1 LGRAGFCLASIVP
14 RRFNLQ
20 AFLRTQNLAMRGT
33 MRPLKITFVLSLLLL
48 AFLSLSLAQSGA
60 PAAQPQTGHVSFTAD
75 MLDKNIDPCTDF
87 YGYACSKWQA
97 QNPIPGDHP
106 SWGRFNEL
114 EERGEQ
120 TVRGILEKYSA
131 NDSKRSPVEQKI
143 GDYYQSCIDEAA
155 IEAADT
161 RPLADEFK
169 AIDGLKSKSGLAK
182 ELIRLHRQAVGA
194 VFSFTSD
201 QDFKDATQ
209 TIAEADQGGMA
220 LPDRDYYV
228 KDDPKSAELR
238 KQYVEH
244 VQKMFELLGDAPT
257 KAAAEAKAVMDI
269 ESGLA
274 KGALDRVSRRDPNK
288 VYHKL
293 EAKDLAALSP
303 DFNWNVYLTGIGAP
317 ATQVVNVT
325 EPEFFKQMDTVL
337 KTASLDDWKTYLRW
351 QVVHGNAALLPTKFV
366 NENFNF
372 FSKTL
377 AGTKELSPRW
387 KRCVRYT
394 NGDLG
399 EAVGEKYVELTFGA
413 EGKERTL
420 KMVQALEKALG
431 EDIQSLSWMSPE
443 TKKQALVKL
452 QAISNRI
459 GYPDKWRDYSSL
471 KIARGDAL
479 GNSLRANEFEFQRQ
493 LNKIGKPVDKN
504 DWPYPPST
512 VNASY
517 NPQLNNITFPAG
529 ILQPPFYDNQAD
541 DAMNFGGIG
550 AVIGHELTHG
560 FDDEGSQFDAQGN
573 LRNWWTEQDKKEFD
587 QRTKC
592 VSDEYS
598 NFVAIDDL
606 KVNGPLTLGENVA
619 DNGGMRVAYMA
630 LLSTLA
636 GKQPAAIDGLTPQKR
651 FFLGWANGW
660 CQNRT
665 DALSRM
671 LVTVDPHSP
680 GRWRV
685 NGVVSNMPEFQ
696 EAYHCKPNAAM
707 VRQNACRV
715 W

>member
-1 LGRAGFCLASIVP
+1 
-14 RRFNLQ
+14 
-20 AFLRTQNLAMRGT
+20 MR
-33 MRPLKITFVLSLLLL
+33 LSLLLTAAL
-48 AFLSLSLAQSGA
+48 LLTCASMSAQESKA
-60 PAAQPQTGHVSFTAD
+60 TANSVATS
-75 MLDKNIDPCTDF
+75 LDKSADPCVDF
-87 YGYACSKWQA
+87 YQFACGGWLKN
-97 QNPIPGDHP
+97 NPIPADQ
-106 SWGRFNEL
+106 SIWSRFGEL
-114 EERGEQ
+114 AERNREEL
-120 TVRGILEKYSA
+120 RGILETAAKAPNRDA
-131 NDSKRSPVEQKI
+131 NEQKI
-143 GDYYQSCIDEAA
+143 GDYYSTCMDEAA
-155 IEAADT
+155 IEKKGIAVLK
-161 RPLADEFK
+161 PEFDR
-169 AIDGLKSKSGLAK
+169 INTLGDKSALPAQIAYLHGQGINALFAFGSGA
-182 ELIRLHRQAVGA
+182 
-194 VFSFTSD
+194 
-201 QDFKDATQ
+201 DFKNAKQ
-209 TIAEADQGGMA
+209 IIAEADQGGMS

-228 KDDPKSAELR
+228 KDDPKSVELR

-244 VQKMFELLGDAPT
+244 VQKMFELLGDAPA
-257 KAAAEAKAVMDI
+257 KAATQAKSVMDI
-269 ESGLA
+269 ETGLA

-325 EPEFFKQMDTVL
+325 EPEFFKQMDSVL

-351 QVVHGNAALLPTKFV
+351 HVVHGNAALLPAKFV

-377 AGTKELSPRW
+377 VGTKELSPRW

-399 EAVGEKYVELTFGA
+399 EAVGQKYVELTFGA
-413 EGKERTL
+413 EGKDRTL

-443 TKKQALVKL
+443 TKKQAVVKL

-459 GYPDKWRDYSSL
+459 GYPDKWRDYGSL

-560 FDDEGSQFDAQGN
+560 FDDEGSQFDAKGN
-573 LRNWWTEQDKKEFD
+573 LSDWWTADDKKEFQTRTQCVAD
-587 QRTKC
+587 Q
-592 VSDEYS
+592 YS
-598 NFVAIDDL
+598 GYSAIDDL

-619 DNGGMRVAYMA
+619 DNGGMRIAYMA

-636 GKQPAAIDGLTPQKR
+636 GKQPAAIDGLTPQQR

-665 DALSRM
+665 EALSRM

-680 GRWRV
+680 GKWRV

-696 EAYHCKPNAAM
+696 QAYHCKPDAAM